1 MRNVFTT
8 FASSRFID
16 RQAVVQALC
25 VLAQR
30 LQAQH
35 AAIVA
40 VHLFGSFAT
49 GAATPRSDADLV
61 IEVSDSTDAA
71 CREHLMDAAQT
82 VLAESPV
89 PVDVFILAS
98 ERMRQRRGV
107 AAAVAREGMRLA

>member
-1 MRNVFTT
+1 MRKVFTT

-16 RQAVVQALC
+16 RQAAVKALR

-30 LQAQH
+30 LKAQH

-49 GAATPRSDADLV
+49 GTATPRSDADLV
-61 IEVSDSTDAA
+61 VEVSGDTDAA
-71 CREHLMDAAQT
+71 CRERLMDAALA

-89 PVDVFILAS
+89 PVDVFILTS
-98 ERMRQRRGV
+98 ERMCQGRGV